1 MSATISYLYFEIVA
15 RIFMAI
21 SICRCLFVLSLIDIN
36 MNMFLA
42 IRRSIHANI
51 SIRMVHI
58 RISLI
63 NIRVKFVLMLVLV

>member
-1 MSATISYLYFEIVA
+1 
-15 RIFMAI
+15 
-21 SICRCLFVLSLIDIN
+21 

-51 SIRMVHI
+51 SIRMMHI

-63 NIRVKFVLMLVLV
+63 NIRVSIRINAGISLSLQQNINVSTSIGDIIINIINNHISIPY

>member
-1 MSATISYLYFEIVA
+1 
-15 RIFMAI
+15 
-21 SICRCLFVLSLIDIN
+21 

-51 SIRMVHI
+51 SIRMMHI

-63 NIRVKFVLMLVLV
+63 NISVSIRINAGISLSLQQNINVSTSIGDIIINIIDNHISIPY

>member
-1 MSATISYLYFEIVA
+1 
-15 RIFMAI
+15 
-21 SICRCLFVLSLIDIN
+21 

-51 SIRMVHI
+51 SIRMMHI

-63 NIRVKFVLMLVLV
+63 NIRVSIRINAGISLSLQQNINVSTSIGDIIINIIDNHISIPY